1 MLTDNEILESAQ
13 QTLRIEAESLKDL
26 IPLLNSDFANA
37 TKAVFECKGRLIVS
51 GIGKSANVAHKIV
64 ATLNST
70 GTPAVFMHAADAI
83 HGDLGI
89 VLKDD
94 IVMIL
99 SNSGNSPEIK
109 SLLPFIKSRGNK
121 VIAVVGNLKSDL
133 GQKSDWVFNSSVK
146 KEACSNNLAP
156 TSSTTAQMAL
166 GDALAVALI
175 NMRGFTSVDFA
186 KSHPGG
192 ALGKKFYLKVDEIV
206 SKNERPEVKLSSSI
220 NEVIYEMSSKRL
232 GATAV
237 VEEEHVLGVITDGD
251 IRRMIEKTKDLTN
264 VKAQDIMGN
273 NPLSLPLG
281 ALASEAMRI
290 VKEKNIMHLVIVN
303 EQNKYVGIIH
313 LHDLI
318 NEGISEEKDG

>member
-13 QTLRIEAESLKDL
+13 QTLKIEAESLKDL

-109 SLLPFIKSRGNK
+109 ALLPFIKSRGNK

-192 ALGKKFYLKVDEIV
+192 ALGKKFYLKIDEIV
-206 SKNERPEVKLSSSI
+206 AKNERPQVKLSSTI

-237 VEEEHVLGVITDGD
+237 VKEDKVIGIITDGD

-290 VKEKNIMHLVIVN
+290 VKEKNIMHLVIVD

-318 NEGISEEKDG
+318 NEGISEE

>member
-13 QTLRIEAESLKDL
+13 QTLKIEAESLKDL

-109 SLLPFIKSRGNK
+109 ALLPFIKSRGNK

-192 ALGKKFYLKVDEIV
+192 ALGKKFYLKIDEIV
-206 SKNERPEVKLSSSI
+206 AKNERPQVKLSSTI

-237 VEEEHVLGVITDGD
+237 VKEEKVIGIITDGD
-251 IRRMIEKTKDLTN
+251 IRRMIEKKKDLTN

-290 VKEKNIMHLVIVN
+290 VKEKNIMHLVIVD

-318 NEGISEEKDG
+318 NEGISEE

>member
-1 MLTDNEILESAQ
+1 MLSDNEILNSAK
-13 QTLRIEAESLKDL
+13 QTLNIEAESLMGL
-26 IPLLNSDFANA
+26 IPLLTNDFVNA
-37 TKAVFECKGRLIVS
+37 VKAVYECKGRLIVS

-89 VLKDD
+89 VLKED
-94 IVMIL
+94 IVMVL

-109 SLLPFIKSRGNK
+109 ALVPFIQSRGNK
-121 VIAVVGNLKSDL
+121 VIGVVGNLNSDL
-133 GQKSDWVFNSSVK
+133 GKRSNWILNCAVEQ
-146 KEACSNNLAP
+146 EACSNNLAP

-192 ALGKKFYLKVDEIV
+192 ALGKKLYLKVDEIV
-206 SKNERPEVKLSSSI
+206 EKNDKPQVSFYANI
-220 NEVIYEMSSKRL
+220 TEVIYEMSSKRL

-237 VEEEHVLGVITDGD
+237 LDGDKIVGIITDGD
-251 IRRMIEKTKDLTN
+251 IRRMIERTKDLTN
-264 VKAQDIMGN
+264 VKASDIMGH
-273 NPLSLPLG
+273 NPVSLQLG
-281 ALASEAMRI
+281 TLASDAMQI
-290 VKEKNIMHLVIVN
+290 VKEKNITQIIVVN
-303 EQNKYVGIIH
+303 ESGAYAGMVH

-318 NEGISEEKDG
+318 KEGISED

>member
-1 MLTDNEILESAQ
+1 MLSNKEILDSAKKTIKIES
-13 QTLRIEAESLKDL
+13 ESLEGL
-26 IPLLNSDFANA
+26 ISLITEDFSNA
-37 TKAVFECKGRLIVS
+37 VKAIYECKGRLIIS
-51 GIGKSANVAHKIV
+51 GIGKSANVANKIV

-70 GTPAVFMHAADAI
+70 GTPSVFMHAADAI

-89 VLKDD
+89 VQCDD
-94 IVMIL
+94 IVMVL

-109 SLLPFIKSRGNK
+109 SLLPFIQSRGNK
-121 VIAVVGNLKSDL
+121 VIGIVGNLDSYL
-133 GQKSDWVFNSSVK
+133 GQKCDWLLNCKVK
-146 KEACSNNLAP
+146 REACSNNLAP
-156 TSSTTAQMAL
+156 TSSTTAQMVL

-192 ALGKKFYLKVDEIV
+192 ALGKKLYLRVDDIVEKNEKPEV
-206 SKNERPEVKLSSSI
+206 SKDAGI

-237 VEEEHVLGVITDGD
+237 VEKGKVVGVITDGD

-264 VKAQDIMGN
+264 VKANDIMGR
-273 NPLSLPLG
+273 NPVSLELG
-281 ALASEAMRI
+281 NLASKAMRI
-290 VKEKNIMHLVIVN
+290 VKKNNITQIIVLDK
-303 EQNKYVGIIH
+303 EGYYSGMIH

-318 NEGISEEKDG
+318 KEGISEE

>member
-1 MLTDNEILESAQ
+1 MLSNKEILDSAKKTIKIES
-13 QTLRIEAESLKDL
+13 ESLEGL
-26 IPLLNSDFANA
+26 IPLITEDFSNA
-37 TKAVFECKGRLIVS
+37 VKAIYESKGRLIIS
-51 GIGKSANVAHKIV
+51 GIGKSANVANKIV

-70 GTPAVFMHAADAI
+70 GTPSVFMHAADAI

-89 VLKDD
+89 VQFDD

-109 SLLPFIKSRGNK
+109 SLLPFIQSRGNK
-121 VIAVVGNLKSDL
+121 VIGVVGNLDSDL
-133 GQKSDWVFNSSVK
+133 GKKCDWLLNCKVNR
-146 KEACSNNLAP
+146 EACSNNLAP
-156 TSSTTAQMAL
+156 TSSTTAQMVL

-192 ALGKKFYLKVDEIV
+192 ALGKKLYLRVDDIVEKNEKPEV
-206 SKNERPEVKLSSSI
+206 SKDAGI

-237 VEEEHVLGVITDGD
+237 IDKGRVAGIITDGD

-264 VKAQDIMGN
+264 VKANDIMGR
-273 NPLSLPLG
+273 NPVSLELG
-281 ALASEAMRI
+281 SLASKAMQI
-290 VKEKNIMHLVIVN
+290 VKKNNITQIIVLD
-303 EQNKYVGIIH
+303 KDGYYSGMIH
-313 LHDLI
+313 VHDLI
-318 NEGISEEKDG
+318 KEGISEE

>member
-1 MLTDNEILESAQ
+1 MLTDKEILNSAI
-13 QTLRIEAESLKDL
+13 QTLTIEVESLKGL
-26 IPLLNSDFANA
+26 IPLLNGDFIKSV
-37 TKAVFECKGRLIVS
+37 KAVYNSKGRLIIG

-89 VLKDD
+89 VLEED
-94 IVMIL
+94 IVMLL
-99 SNSGNSPEIK
+99 SNSGNSPEIR
-109 SLLPFIKSRGNK
+109 SLLPFIKARGNRL
-121 VIAVVGNLKSDL
+121 IGVVGNLESDL
-133 GQKSDWVFNSSVK
+133 GQKSDWILNASIER
-146 KEACSNNLAP
+146 EACSNNLAP

-192 ALGKKFYLKVDEIV
+192 ALGKKLYLKIDELAL
-206 SKNERPEVKLSSSI
+206 KNEKPLVQSDSGI

-237 VEEEHVLGVITDGD
+237 VRNKKVIGIITDGD

-264 VKAQDIMGN
+264 VKAVDIMGK
-273 NPLSLPLG
+273 NPISLCIGTLG
-281 ALASEAMRI
+281 SEAI
-290 VKEKNIMHLVIVN
+290 KIINKKNITQIIV
-303 EQNKYVGIIH
+303 EDHEGLYFGMIH

-318 NEGISEEKDG
+318 NEGISED